1 MNGDLLLTLVAGI
14 GVVLVAFELTVA
26 LATLVASSGGLARA
40 TRFGRIPVRA
50 SEAVWLARPRLI
62 RDHFAD
68 HRAYLAGIRA
78 RCRPLRSPGYGR
90 QLRSAIRH
98 RPATPIRFEKI
109 HGRV

>member
-1 MNGDLLLTLVAGI
+1 VNGDLLLMLVAAI
-14 GVVLVAFELTVA
+14 AIVLVAFELTVA
-26 LATLVASSGGLARA
+26 LATLAASSGGLARS

-50 SEAVWLARPRLI
+50 SGAVWLARPSLI

-98 RPATPIRFEKI
+98 RPVSPIRFEKS
-109 HGRV
+109 HSRV